1 MYSHSSDYWSL
12 PGGRNRIGRMDVL
25 PAARR
30 EYNVPTQA
38 VQAEP
43 DRDVRRGRV
52 GQDNSRGNHKGKMTE
67 KPNEAIPDGNMGEL
81 VLFRCQDCKKEL
93 VYLCEDLEAPC
104 FLQHCTYEAIE
115 VWCPH
120 CQVGYT
126 FSLSNGEHPS
136 NWTCPDCRTN
146 YPLPVDLYSNPMPVL
161 DPAFIEKYRNNFKQ
175 KESE

>member
-1 MYSHSSDYWSL
+1 MIEN
-12 PGGRNRIGRMDVL
+12 P
-25 PAARR
+25 
-30 EYNVPTQA
+30 
-38 VQAEP
+38 
-43 DRDVRRGRV
+43 
-52 GQDNSRGNHKGKMTE
+52 K
-67 KPNEAIPDGNMGEL
+67 EAIPDGNMGEL

-104 FLQHCTYEAIE
+104 FLQHCTFEAIE
-115 VWCPH
+115 VWCTK
-120 CQVGYT
+120 CKIGYT

-146 YPLPVDLYSNPMPVL
+146 YPLPDDLYSNPMPVL

>member
-1 MYSHSSDYWSL
+1 M
-12 PGGRNRIGRMDVL
+12 
-25 PAARR
+25 
-30 EYNVPTQA
+30 TQKPE
-38 VQAEP
+38 QA
-43 DRDVRRGRV
+43 
-52 GQDNSRGNHKGKMTE
+52 
-67 KPNEAIPDGNMGEL
+67 AIPDGEMGEL

-115 VWCPH
+115 AWCPQ
-120 CQVGYT
+120 CRVGYT

-175 KESE
+175 KETD